1 MDTHRRKQVICAG
14 HICLDITLA
23 AATEEKY
30 DDISEYLSPGSLV
43 PVKEAE
49 IHIGGSVGNT
59 GSAMKKLGADVRMMG
74 KIGDDEFGRL
84 ITGRID
90 DGRVCSEM
98 ITAKGVPTSYSVI
111 LAVPGI
117 DRVILHNSG
126 ANDAFAMSD
135 IDLDAVKD
143 ACLFHF
149 GYPTLMKEFYQ
160 NDGRDLIRMF
170 RAVRK
175 LGTATSA
182 DMALISED
190 SAAAR
195 ADWEMIIREAVPHID
210 IFAPSAEELA
220 FLIDRPRYYQW
231 KRKAGGR
238 DVTTV
243 ITEKDIQPLADKLL
257 GWGAKVI
264 LIKCGAAGLYLRTA
278 GKEPILRIGGG
289 LGEQMTE
296 WADVEHF
303 EPCYKPR
310 RVVSGTGAGDTCIAA
325 FLCAVIEGCS
335 WLEAVQLAAA
345 TGASCVEEYD
355 TLSGIKPFAVL
366 RDKIAHG
373 WEKKKIQTM

>member
-1 MDTHRRKQVICAG
+1 MGTHRRKQVICAG
-14 HICLDITLA
+14 HICLDITPA
-23 AATEEKY
+23 VATEEKY

-43 PVKEAE
+43 PVREAE

-59 GSAMKKLGADVRMMG
+59 GSAMRKLGADVRMMG
-74 KIGDDEFGRL
+74 KVGDDEFGKL
-84 ITGRID
+84 ITGRIG
-90 DGRVCSEM
+90 DGGDCSEL
-98 ITAKGVPTSYSVI
+98 ITTKGVPTSYSVI

-126 ANDAFAMSD
+126 ANDTFAMSD
-135 IDLDAVKD
+135 IDLDVVKD

-160 NDGRDLIRMF
+160 NDGRDLVRMF
-170 RAVRK
+170 RAVKK

-195 ADWEMIIREAVPHID
+195 ADWETIIRKAVRYID

-220 FLIDRPRYYQW
+220 FLIDRPRYYEW
-231 KRKAGGR
+231 KRKADGR

-243 ITEKDIQPLADKLL
+243 ISEKDIHPLAEKLL

-278 GKEPILRIGGG
+278 EKENLRRIGGD
-289 LGEQMTE
+289 LGEYMTE
-296 WADVEHF
+296 WADIEHF
-303 EPCYKPR
+303 ELCYKPR

-325 FLCAVIEGCS
+325 FLCAVLEGCS
-335 WLEAVQLAAA
+335 WMEAVQLAAA

-366 RDKIAHG
+366 RDKIARG
-373 WEKKKIQTM
+373 WEKQKI